1 MLQWTEHRKTMN
13 SCSSKQLIK
22 KAKNPCDML
31 VLAEQ
36 NDMVLRVK
44 VKGHCA
50 EGHMEALKE
59 ELTDTIGLS
68 TDGEN
73 KNVVKHKGLLR
84 LIDNEGKNQGVQF
97 PMLKSVCAVHSS
109 ALAFKYVCKV
119 VGEVDV
125 LFRKLYGISTYF
137 HASAARTS
145 EREEVAKELSF
156 RVRRLP
162 KLDGQ
167 SLQLP

>member
-1 MLQWTEHRKTMN
+1 M
-13 SCSSKQLIK
+13 
-22 KAKNPCDML
+22 
-31 VLAEQ
+31 
-36 NDMVLRVK
+36 
-44 VKGHCA
+44 
-50 EGHMEALKE
+50 
-59 ELTDTIGLS
+59 
-68 TDGEN
+68 
-73 KNVVKHKGLLR
+73 KHKGLLR
-84 LIDNEGKNQGVQF
+84 LIDNEGKNKGVQF
-97 PMLKSVCAVHSS
+97 LCCACVKVLKSVCAVHSS

-125 LFRKLYGISTYF
+125 LLRKLYGISTYF

-145 EREEVAKELSF
+145 ELEEVAKELRF